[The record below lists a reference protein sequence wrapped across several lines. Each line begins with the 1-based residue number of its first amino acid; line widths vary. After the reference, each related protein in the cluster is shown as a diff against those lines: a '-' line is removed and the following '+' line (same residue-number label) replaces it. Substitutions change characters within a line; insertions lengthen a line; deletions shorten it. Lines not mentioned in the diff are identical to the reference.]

1 MAKGHEEM
9 NTAMAA
15 QEASTFAIETK
26 LLTKSFRKQ
35 IAVDKASLSIPYGQ
49 IFGLL
54 GPNGA
59 GKSTLIKLLM
69 GLIAPDTGE
78 INVLGNDVAA
88 DRDSRQ
94 RKCRIGYVPEIHQI
108 YRWMRIDEVVRFCK
122 PFYPNWDDN
131 LANQLLDTFELPR
144 SKKVK
149 ELSKGMTAKL
159 GLLLALS
166 HHPELLILDEPT
178 SGLDPLMREEF
189 LDGILSSLR
198 HGEHTVLFSSHQ
210 VDDVRRLSDTIGIMD
225 HGKLLL
231 TASVDDLAENA
242 KRVHAVLHD
251 GCLPTARVKNM
262 VRQRFN
268 RREWIATLYPAC
280 ELDVAELSRDPAVQS
295 YEICS
300 IGLEDLFKD
309 LVKGRRDAA

>member
-1 MAKGHEEM
+1 M
-9 NTAMAA
+9 NAA
-15 QEASTFAIETK
+15 IAANEASIFAIKTH
-26 LLTKSFRKQ
+26 LLMKSFGKQ
-35 IAVDKASLSIPYGQ
+35 IAVDKVSISIPPGQ

-69 GLIAPDTGE
+69 GLIAPDSGE
-78 INVLGNDVAA
+78 VNVLGNDVAA
-88 DRDSRQ
+88 DRDSCQ

-108 YRWMRIDEVVRFCK
+108 YRWMRVDEVVRFCK
-122 PFYPNWDDN
+122 PFYQHWDDS
-131 LANQLLDTFELPR
+131 LANQLLDTFELPI

-149 ELSKGMTAKL
+149 QLSKGMTAKL

-225 HGKLLL
+225 QGQLLL
-231 TASVDDLAENA
+231 TASVEVLSEKA

-251 GCLPTARVKNM
+251 GCLPTVPVKNM
-262 VRQRFN
+262 VRQHLN
-268 RREWIATLYPAC
+268 RREWIVTIYPAC
-280 ELDVAELSRDPAVQS
+280 DIEVNELSKDPAVQS
-295 YEICS
+295 LEICS
-300 IGLEDLFKD
+300 VGLEDLFKD

>member
-1 MAKGHEEM
+1 M
-9 NTAMAA
+9 NASLAA
-15 QEASTFAIETK
+15 SPSTYAIETTQ
-26 LLTKSFRKQ
+26 LTKSFGKQ
-35 IAVDKASLSIPYGQ
+35 IAVEHVSLGIPHGQ

-69 GLIAPDTGE
+69 GLIAPDAGE
-78 INVLGNDVAA
+78 VNVLGSDVPA
-88 DRDSRQ
+88 DRDSNQ

-108 YRWMRIDEVVRFCK
+108 YRWMRVDEVLRFCK
-122 PFYPNWDDN
+122 PFYRNWDDG
-131 LANQLLDTFELPR
+131 LANQLMNTFDMPT

-149 ELSKGMTAKL
+149 HLSKGMTAKL
-159 GLLLALS
+159 GLILALA

-210 VDDVRRLSDTIGIMD
+210 VDDVRRLSDTVGIMD
-225 HGKLLL
+225 QGKLLL

-242 KRVHAVLHD
+242 KRVRAVLHD
-251 GCLPTARVKNM
+251 GCLPTFPVKNM
-262 VRQRFN
+262 VRQSIN
-268 RREWIATLYPAC
+268 RREWTVTVYPVYEGA
-280 ELDVAELSRDPAVQS
+280 VSELSKDPAVQS
-295 YEICS
+295 YEVHS

-309 LVKGRRDAA
+309 LVKGRRDVH